1 MAETYEARAA
11 RLERAREIVALEWQ
25 QFQRVQGEG
34 GRASCQDNPAEFE
47 VQRLGQFMT
56 WPMPLLDSYA
66 ADLEAADAAGR
77 NLLTEKYA
85 RMMASTEPA
94 RYARELEP
102 FLPPITPERV
112 GAQERIIAT
121 QVAWARE
128 FHRDHPRLGAAMR
141 VLSTAEDTL
150 ESTSFET
157 YLRGELATYSDATLA
172 LYGALVNE
180 TAAAGQNLTWR
191 TVAYTAIL
199 AGHDDVDAAEAAQP
213 PIPPGG

>member
-1 MAETYEARAA
+1 MTETYEERAA
-11 RLERAREIVALEWQ
+11 RLERAREIVAHEWR
-25 QFQRVQGEG
+25 QFQEVQGEG

-56 WPMPLLDSYA
+56 WPMALLDSYA
-66 ADLEAADAAGR
+66 ADLADADAAGR

-85 RMMASTEPA
+85 RMMESTEPE

-102 FLPPITPERV
+102 HLPGLDDERV
-112 GAQERIIAT
+112 AAQERIIAV
-121 QVAWARE
+121 QVAWARA
-128 FHRDHPRLGAAMR
+128 FHHDYPRLGAAMR
-141 VLSTAEDTL
+141 VLTTGQDTL

-157 YLRGELATYSDATLA
+157 YLRGELGTYSDATLA
-172 LYGALVNE
+172 LYGDLVN
-180 TAAAGQNLTWR
+180 ALAGAGQNLTWR

-199 AGHDDVDAAEAAQP
+199 AGHANIEAAEASQP